1 MNILLADDH
10 LMALEGYKAILNH
23 SDCHYLQAANC
34 EEIHT
39 LITAG
44 NTPDVAVIDHDMPS
58 YPEQN
63 LETGA
68 EAALWIRQSA
78 PECKIILITAHEEAL
93 LLYAMHRKVRPDA
106 LIVKSDFTTAMFRML
121 VLEDIA
127 DLPYLSLKAQKAI
140 RGVANRTTLLDPVN
154 RELLMYLSHGFKIV
168 QIEDFVGLSASGI
181 QKRVSK
187 MLQEFGASNS
197 QELVM
202 RVKNEGFL

>member
-10 LMALEGYKAILNH
+10 LMTIEGYKAILNH
-23 SDCHYLQAANC
+23 SDCHYFQAANC

-44 NTPDVAVIDHDMPS
+44 KTPDVAVIDHDMPS

-68 EAALWIRQSA
+68 DAALWIRQYA

-93 LLYAMHRKVRPDA
+93 LLYAMHRKARPDA
-106 LIVKSDFTTAMFRML
+106 LIVKSDFTTAIFRML

-127 DLPYLSLKAQKAI
+127 ELPYLSLKAQKAI
-140 RGVANRTTLLDPVN
+140 RDVANRTTLLDPVN

-202 RVKNEGFL
+202 L